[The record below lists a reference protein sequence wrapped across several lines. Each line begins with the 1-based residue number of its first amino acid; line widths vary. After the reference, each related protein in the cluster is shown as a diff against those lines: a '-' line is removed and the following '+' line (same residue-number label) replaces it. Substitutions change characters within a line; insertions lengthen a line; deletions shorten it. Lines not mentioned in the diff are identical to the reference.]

1 MATITQ
7 VLHRVALRA
16 SLFAS
21 LSLLC
26 VSASASE
33 TLRVY
38 AASSMTNA
46 VTSLV
51 EEFKQQYQLDIMT
64 VFGATSSLARQI
76 EHGAPAD
83 IYIAANTKWVDHLVR
98 RQVVKSDAVTNI
110 ASNQLV
116 VASKQQGLKLDLYQ
130 VQDWLTILSDG
141 QRLAIA
147 EPNAVP
153 AGIYAR
159 QSLQSLGV
167 WNSVNSKLAPTN
179 NVRVALTLI
188 EREEVPIGIV
198 YQTDVQQS
206 KELKVVAELPDQ
218 SHQPIV
224 YPMIRLTDRSASVL
238 FADFVTGVQ
247 GQAILAQYGFL
258 PAKEPR

>member
-7 VLHRVALRA
+7 VLHHVAFRTYICAL
-16 SLFAS
+16 

-26 VSASASE
+26 ASPSAAE
-33 TLRVY
+33 TLRIY

-51 EEFKQQYQLDIMT
+51 EEFKQQYEVDVTT

-83 IYIAANTKWVDHLVR
+83 IYIAANTKWVDHLIR
-98 RQVVKSDAVTNI
+98 QQVVNSDAVTNV
-110 ASNQLV
+110 ASNKLV
-116 VASKQQGLKLDLYQ
+116 VASKQQGLKLDITQL
-130 VQDWLTILSDG
+130 QDWLTILSDG

-159 QSLQSLGV
+159 QSLQSLDV

-198 YQTDVQQS
+198 YQTDVHQS
-206 KELKVVAELPDQ
+206 PELVVVAELPDE

-224 YPMIRLTDRSASVL
+224 YPMIRLTDHSTSVL
-238 FADFVTGVQ
+238 FADFVTGVH
-247 GQAILAQYGFL
+247 GQAILSQYGFL